1 MSAGQPSE
9 EDDMVDYP
17 TDAETVVPLSEIL
30 EEAKQAVLNNEI
42 SSDSADPEDDL
53 GAKQFIS
60 EMDSCIGELQKWRQE
75 REQAREAEARGE
87 EPAVAQ

>member
-1 MSAGQPSE
+1 M
-9 EDDMVDYP
+9 
-17 TDAETVVPLSEIL
+17 
-30 EEAKQAVLNNEI
+30 
-42 SSDSADPEDDL
+42 